1 MRVGWGGR
9 QTGVE
14 SKNSDLGK
22 NPDFGV
28 PLLNPAY
35 GKCVR
40 AHTLKGS
47 LQGGNNCASVS
58 YYRRCSLNIEC
69 VLLLYT
75 V

>member
-35 GKCVR
+35 GKCVPR
-40 AHTLKGS
+40 IHLRVHFKEATTVHQS
-47 LQGGNNCASVS
+47 LT
-58 YYRRCSLNIEC
+58 IEG
-69 VLLLYT
+69 VLSI
-75 V
+75 